1 MTIGYFHRWYDM
13 DLTLSELVQTIQ
25 ALSEPSKVLF
35 GLLLLNF
42 TDRVVQVR
50 GHSFFTQLEWQK
62 LLGILKSKR
71 GKRWYDLDPVLHQA
85 FNKLYSLSDADKDLI
100 AKALYTPILVVRRYE
115 EECLSHSSPPDI
127 GTVCNLVETCFTQGS
142 EQATHS

>member
-1 MTIGYFHRWYDM
+1 MTIGYFHRWYDL

-25 ALSEPSKVLF
+25 ALSEPSKILF

-50 GHSFFTQLEWQK
+50 GHSFFTQLEWPK
-62 LLGILKSKR
+62 MLGIIKSKR
-71 GKRWYDLDPVLHQA
+71 GNRWYDLDPVLHQA

-100 AKALYTPILVVRRYE
+100 AKALYRPVLAVRRYE
-115 EECLSHSSPPDI
+115 KECLSHSTPPDI
-127 GTVCNLVETCFTQGS
+127 EMVCSLVETC
-142 EQATHS
+142 